1 MCTLRAPL
9 KTLLLAESHPPTLEH
24 LTGLLSQAGYT
35 VIAVSDPVSAMQ
47 HFVADNPDVVVLA
60 VDLARMEGAEG
71 AEGSHVGQLI
81 RSHSQG
87 GRVPIVAIDKGH
99 LGKAKGVQA
108 VLGLKVNAYIQDPLK
123 PNELASKVDELV
135 RAAAAVAPSHGIDAM
150 LERQAVTA
158 GDLKG
163 YPLPELVHVLY
174 RQHRQGVLVVAY
186 RDLARRVF
194 FARGGAVN
202 YDSSARQDALP
213 SFLLERGIVSEAQA
227 EIVVQALSSGLRIG
241 AALADAGVEAAGQ
254 ELLEILR
261 DYTRNRLAQVV
272 GMREGRFA
280 FYAGDEYQQE
290 VATAEIP
297 ALAPVLEGARRAIP
311 LKVLAAPLRRH
322 LGEYP
327 VRSPEFGKDLPALG
341 LDTDDL
347 KIAMQIN
354 GRLLLR
360 DLLAHGRGD
369 LRRGYSLL
377 WFLRLTGGVTFSPS
391 PVAEE
396 GAAFAPV
403 PDVIA
408 PRKRKV
414 LPSELAAA
422 LREGAV
428 KIITSSYFHSLG
440 LDIAADVEAVE
451 RAYHET
457 AMRYHPDNFEEYDLS
472 EVRDLLD
479 SVQEKLSAAYRVLSV
494 EEKRK
499 AYLQFLVG
507 KREVAGRVNAI
518 NVEAEILIRRGES
531 YLRRKDYRMAL
542 QLFEEAV
549 ALNPR
554 EPEYYSYLAWATYH
568 SALGTVKDRAKE
580 AQKVLKRALSLN
592 ASLERAHI
600 ISAIIDN
607 ELEDATSAR
616 KKLLKVLELNPD
628 SKLAKAAL
636 RKVGR

>member
-1 MCTLRAPL
+1 M

-24 LTGLLSQAGYT
+24 LTGLLAQAGYT
-35 VIAVSDPVSAMQ
+35 VRAVSDPVSALE
-47 HFVADNPDVVVLA
+47 HFAADNPDVVVLG
-60 VDLARMEGAEG
+60 VDLPRLEGG
-71 AEGSHVGQLI
+71 HVGQLI
-81 RSHSQG
+81 RNHKQG
-87 GRVPIVAIDKGH
+87 ARVPIVAIDKGH
-99 LGKAKGVQA
+99 LGKAKGVQS

-123 PNELASKVDELV
+123 PGELVPKLDELV
-135 RAAAAVAPSHGIDAM
+135 KAAAAQAPTKGIEAM
-150 LERQAVTA
+150 LDRPAMTA

-163 YPLPELVHVLY
+163 HPLPELVHLLY
-174 RQHRQGVLVVAY
+174 RQRKDGVLVVAY
-186 RDLARRVF
+186 RELTRRVF

-202 YDSSARQDALP
+202 YDSTARQDALP
-213 SFLLERGIVSEAQA
+213 SFLLERKIATEAQA
-227 EIVVQALSSGLRIG
+227 EIVLQALASGLRIG
-241 AALADAGVEAAGQ
+241 AALADAGVEAAGE

-261 DYTRNRLAQVV
+261 TYTRDRLAQVV

-280 FYAGDEYQQE
+280 FYAGDEFQQE
-290 VATAEIP
+290 VATVEIP
-297 ALAPVLEGARRAIP
+297 SLAPVLEGARRAIP
-311 LKVLAAPLRRH
+311 LKVLAGPLRRH

-327 VRSPEFGKDLPALG
+327 VRSPEFSKDLPALG

-377 WFLRLTGGVTFSPS
+377 WFLRLTGGVTFSAT
-391 PVAEE
+391 PVAAE
-396 GAAFAPV
+396 GAAFAAV

-408 PRKRKV
+408 PRKRKAI
-414 LPSELAAA
+414 PPELGAT

-440 LDIAADVEAVE
+440 LDIAADMEAVE

-457 AMRYHPDNFEEYDLS
+457 AMKFHPDNFAEYDLS
-472 EVRDLLD
+472 DLMDLLD
-479 SVQEKLSAAYRVLSV
+479 SVQEKLSASYRVLSV

-499 AYLQFLVG
+499 AYLQYLLSKLEVG
-507 KREVAGRVNAI
+507 GRVNAI
-518 NVEAEILIRRGES
+518 NVDAEILIRRGES
-531 YLRRKDYRMAL
+531 YLRKKDYRMAL

-592 ASLERAHI
+592 ASLERAQI

-616 KKLLKVLELNPD
+616 KKLLKVLELNPN

>member
-1 MCTLRAPL
+1 MCRLRMPL

-24 LTGLLSQAGYT
+24 LTGVLSQAGYA
-35 VIAVSDPVSAMQ
+35 VRAVSDAVSALE
-47 HFVADNPDVVVLA
+47 HFVAGNPDVVVLG
-60 VDLARMEGAEG
+60 VDLPRLEGG
-71 AEGSHVGQLI
+71 HVGQLI
-81 RSHSQG
+81 RNHSQG
-87 GRVPIVAIDKGH
+87 GRVPIIAIDKGH
-99 LGKAKGVQA
+99 LGKARGVAA
-108 VLGLKVNAYIQDPLK
+108 VLGLKVNAYVQDPLE
-123 PNELASKVDELV
+123 PGELVAKVDELV
-135 RAAAAVAPSHGIDAM
+135 RAAEAVAPTEGIDAM
-150 LERQAVTA
+150 LARPAVTT
-158 GDLKG
+158 GELKG
-163 YPLPELVHVLY
+163 YPLPELVHLLY
-174 RQHRQGVLVVAY
+174 RQRRNGVLVVAY
-186 RDLARRVF
+186 RDLTRRVF

-213 SFLLERGIVSEAQA
+213 SFLLERGIVTEAQA
-227 EIVVQALSSGLRIG
+227 EIVVQALGSGLRIG
-241 AALADAGVEAAGQ
+241 AALADAGVEAAGE

-261 DYTRNRLAQVV
+261 DYTRDRLAQVV

-280 FYAGDEYQQE
+280 FYAGEEFQQE
-290 VATAEIP
+290 VATVEIP

-311 LKVLAAPLRRH
+311 LRVLAAPLRRH
-322 LGEYP
+322 LGEFP

-377 WFLRLTGGVTFSPS
+377 WFLKLTGGVTFSAA
-391 PVAEE
+391 PVATE
-396 GAAFAPV
+396 GAALSAG

-408 PRKRKV
+408 PRKRKA
-414 LPSELAAA
+414 LPAELAAS

-440 LDIAADVEAVE
+440 LDIAADMEAVK

-457 AMRYHPDNFEEYDLS
+457 AMKFHPDNYAEFDLS
-472 EVRDLLD
+472 DLEDLLD
-479 SVQEKLSAAYRVLSV
+479 SVQEKLTASYRVLSA
-494 EEKRK
+494 EDKRN
-499 AYLQFLVG
+499 AYLQYLLSKLDVG
-507 KREVAGRVNAI
+507 GRVSAI
-518 NVEAEILIRRGES
+518 NPEAEVLIRRGES
-531 YLRRKDYRMAL
+531 YLKRKDYRMAL

-568 SALGTVKDRAKE
+568 AALGPLKDRAKE

-592 ASLERAHI
+592 PYLERAQI

-607 ELEDATSAR
+607 DLEDATSAR
-616 KKLLKVLELNPD
+616 KKLLKVLELNPN